1 MVYFLFLINV
11 NMDVDNSAATDN
23 PSSFSSSLLR
33 KRTSPLSKK
42 KGGINKRE
50 SMIILPPSLPIDK
63 AQGYLVAPPFNDC
76 CDEENEEEM
85 ELFYGPLLNTSN
97 TRLTLMD
104 EMIILGMNES
114 SGNLP
119 LLNDRLSFAL
129 RGSLLIEMSLRGMI
143 DVVRPKDSSS
153 FMDYLVVPCNKE
165 AKAPNLHR
173 ESLLEEALRTMVAI
187 QRETVNPPQLLS
199 IHTWISLLSGDSW
212 IPTICPT
219 TKDFLKRPQSIKRIQ
234 LTEFRER
241 LSKGL
246 VDKGILSSSK
256 RTIFPFIDI
265 STHPL
270 RSGRSK
276 EFIVQRFL
284 AVIRHGSYC
293 SFNNT
298 SNNNNNNNNNNIAN
312 ITSIASTSIGSSPLY
327 KVQKA
332 NVNLRT
338 IAMVLCSSAGDVIGD
353 GLARVLGS
361 KAKEDCLKR
370 LDMIS
375 NLYQNP
381 PPPPPQ
387 QKEQQSSTS
396 FLIAGVLEYFEKV
409 LSFI

>member
-1 MVYFLFLINV
+1 MVYFYFLINV
-11 NMDVDNSAATDN
+11 NMDNSAATDN
-23 PSSFSSSLLR
+23 PSSSSLLR
-33 KRTSPLSKK
+33 KRTSPLSQK
-42 KGGINKRE
+42 KGIKKRE
-50 SMIILPPSLPIDK
+50 VMIILPPSLPIDK
-63 AQGYLVAPPFNDC
+63 AQGYLMAPPSNDC

-129 RGSLLIEMSLRGMI
+129 RGSLLIEMSLRGLI

-165 AKAPNLHR
+165 AVAPNLHR
-173 ESLLEEALRTMVAI
+173 EFLLEEALRTMVAI
-187 QRETVNPPQLLS
+187 QRETVNPQQMLS

-219 TKDFLKRPQSIKRIQ
+219 TNDFLKRPQSIKRIQ
-234 LTEFRER
+234 LTDFRER

-293 SFNNT
+293 SFNNNT
-298 SNNNNNNNNNNIAN
+298 SNTNTAN

-353 GLARVLGS
+353 GLARIMGS

-370 LDMIS
+370 LDTIS
-375 NLYQNP
+375 DLYQN
-381 PPPPPQ
+381 PPPQ
-387 QKEQQSSTS
+387 QKEQQSSTP